1 MPRID
6 DVVDLYLRMM
16 FGMVVVFQ
24 IPTVVFFL
32 SKMGMVTARFL
43 WRNLKY
49 AILII
54 FIAAAVLTPS
64 SDPWNQTAFAVP
76 MIALYLLSIAIA
88 WLVAPMRPHVDASTP
103 HLRLVV
109 AATVLDRAARQRR
122 TRLAKPHKP

>member
-1 MPRID
+1 
-6 DVVDLYLRMM
+6 MM
-16 FGMVVVFQ
+16 LGMIVVFQ

-32 SKMGMVTARFL
+32 SKMGLVTARFL

-49 AILII
+49 AILLI
-54 FIAAAVLTPS
+54 FIVAAVLTPS
-64 SDPWNQTAFAVP
+64 ADPWNQIVFAMP

-88 WLVAPMRPHVDASTP
+88 WLVRPKRAQSNASSP

-122 TRLAKPHKP
+122 KR